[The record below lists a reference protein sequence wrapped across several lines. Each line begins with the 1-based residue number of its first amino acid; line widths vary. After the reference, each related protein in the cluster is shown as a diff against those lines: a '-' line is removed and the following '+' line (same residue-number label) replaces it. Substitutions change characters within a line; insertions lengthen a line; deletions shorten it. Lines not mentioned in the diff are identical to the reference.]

1 MEAGGAG
8 GVRVGAESMEA
19 MQCNAIRFNS
29 IPQLH
34 VGTESP

>member
-19 MQCNAIRFNS
+19 MQCNAMQFDS
-29 IPQLH
+29 ILFL
-34 VGTESP
+34 SSM